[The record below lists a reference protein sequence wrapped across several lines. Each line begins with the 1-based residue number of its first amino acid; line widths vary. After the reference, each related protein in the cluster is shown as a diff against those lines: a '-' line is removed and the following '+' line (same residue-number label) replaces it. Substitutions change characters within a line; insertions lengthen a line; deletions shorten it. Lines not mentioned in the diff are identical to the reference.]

1 MRVRIA
7 GKQGE
12 RKELEVVSAHLNT
25 ETGELRLMCS
35 DSKIAVLEI
44 RNVEV
49 VVEESFMPP
58 MASYEIQ
65 RMMDGSPL
73 VTVN

>member
-1 MRVRIA
+1 MRVRLA

-12 RKELEVVSAHLNT
+12 RHNLDVVSLHLDT
-25 ETGELRLMCS
+25 ETGELRLMCR
-35 DSKIAVLEI
+35 DAKVAVLEI

-49 VVEESFMPP
+49 LVEESLAVP

-65 RMMDGSPL
+65 RTMDGSPL
-73 VTVN
+73 VTVQ

>member
-12 RKELEVVSAHLNT
+12 RKQLDVVSVHLNT

-35 DSKIAVLEI
+35 DGKVAVLEI
-44 RNVEV
+44 RNVELL
-49 VVEESFMPP
+49 VEDSFVPP
-58 MASYEIQ
+58 MSSYEIQ
-65 RMMDGSPL
+65 RAMDGSPL